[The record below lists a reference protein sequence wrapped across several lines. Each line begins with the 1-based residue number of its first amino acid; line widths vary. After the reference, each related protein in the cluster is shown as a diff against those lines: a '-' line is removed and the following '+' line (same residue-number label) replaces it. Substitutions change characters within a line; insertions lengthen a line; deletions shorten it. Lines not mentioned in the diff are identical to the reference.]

1 MIKLNMRI
9 DLSPATRRSADRGN
23 GGFTLIELLV
33 VIAIIAILAA
43 MLLPALARAKQQ
55 AWQAQ
60 CLGNTKQL
68 GLGWVMYAG
77 DFNDIMLLNAP
88 GNLPDPTITQ
98 DFAWCPTEEAW
109 TYEPDGINTNVQAF
123 QVALL
128 GPYMAG
134 QTGVYRCPADTI
146 PSLDETGHH
155 TAVRIRSYSMNS
167 QMGQWYLAN
176 VYQPPK
182 GLNYSSLRIYQKV
195 GDLTCPPPSVAFIFA
210 DETMYT
216 LDDGYM
222 QMSGLSQVGPAFPN
236 APAHY
241 HCGGASFSFG
251 DGHSEVHA
259 WRGPVLPT
267 LPYAFG
273 VRSGGADLNT
283 TENDPDWVWL
293 YPRSGCELDAPPG
306 ST

>member
-1 MIKLNMRI
+1 MELRMRI
-9 DLSPATRRSADRGN
+9 DSSLAARRPARRGKGA
-23 GGFTLIELLV
+23 FTLIELLV

-43 MLLPALARAKQQ
+43 MLLPALSRAKQQ

-68 GLGWVMYAG
+68 GLGWVMYAA

-88 GNLPDPTITQ
+88 GNLGDPTLTQ
-98 DFAWCPTEEAW
+98 DFAWCPTTESWAYAEGG
-109 TYEPDGINTNVQAF
+109 DNTNTEKF
-123 QVALL
+123 RIALL
-128 GPYMAG
+128 GPYMVG
-134 QTGVYRCPADTI
+134 QVGVYRCPGDTI
-146 PSLDETGHH
+146 PSANQEGRQTD
-155 TAVRIRSYSMNS
+155 VRIRSYSMNS

-176 VYQPPK
+176 FYSSPD
-182 GLNYSSLRIYQKV
+182 GLNYSSLRIYEKI
-195 GDLTCPPPSVAFIFA
+195 GDLTCPPPSTAFIFA

-241 HCGGASFSFG
+241 HAGGACFSFG
-251 DGHSEVHA
+251 DGHSEAHA
-259 WRGPVLPT
+259 WRGPILPN

-273 VRSGGADLNT
+273 KKSGGSDLNT
-283 TENDPDWVWL
+283 TDTDPDWIWL
-293 YPRSGCELDAPPG
+293 YPRSGCEKDAPPG